1 MADFSSKALT
11 RGNTCV
17 ISDTIS
23 DANVRETSG
32 CSVKSQTQHDA
43 VTASGVGTARG
54 RIRIARLG
62 DLEMADAPTLEG
74 AMSRLDSAVSGL
86 ERAVEKRVSADQTLG
101 GLQNQ
106 IQRLGEDRSQLA
118 GTLDSQKA
126 HSNTLEEANREVSRR
141 LVSAME
147 SIRNILDDHGG

>member
-1 MADFSSKALT
+1 
-11 RGNTCV
+11 
-17 ISDTIS
+17 
-23 DANVRETSG
+23 
-32 CSVKSQTQHDA
+32 
-43 VTASGVGTARG
+43 
-54 RIRIARLG
+54 
-62 DLEMADAPTLEG
+62 MADAPTLEG